1 MLGVR
6 ISGETNVIKCL
17 GRSHQNVKSGPAVV
31 KLVRVRLHRPPGQFP
46 VGEPSILLQT
56 QTQKHIIEALKK
68 GDFELLVCSLIYH

>member
-1 MLGVR
+1 M
-6 ISGETNVIKCL
+6 IKCL

-46 VGEPSILLQT
+46 VGELSILLRT
-56 QTQKHIIEALKK
+56 QTQKHIIEAFKK